1 MVWCKCHR
9 KFPGNQ
15 QLAVG
20 CMVRRPTGANPEMI
34 QNVADNVVNILG
46 RELNSSFELCMNL
59 TIHYLTKTFGLRIL
73 KTIATCKKSRE
84 QPNNAFNITGI
95 VLAAQ
100 EEAHTQKETKT
111 GDKVNLPTND
121 LTMMHEAIPFLPVPV
136 ALLCLFLNVVIPG
149 TGTIRHHLPV
159 VNLLVGVSQFFTIT
173 FLFVGWFWS
182 IAWGG
187 LLIIHSNSIQ
197 VVNLLVGVSQF
208 FTITFLFV
216 GWFWSIA
223 WGGLLIIHSMQ
234 YREALQQRRQ
244 EAVATAAIEALTKDS
259 ILHRRDVKTLVKT
272 HKQQAKDK
280 KTAAS

>member
-1 MVWCKCHR
+1 MHFYLFLLKILCDSISNRHYFEKNYIFSE
-9 KFPGNQ
+9 KAEKN
-15 QLAVG
+15 
-20 CMVRRPTGANPEMI
+20 I
-34 QNVADNVVNILG
+34 QNTGMSSKVKDLADKVRGWKLVQKTLPRIIEYGRSEGILQV
-46 RELNSSFELCMNL
+46 SAPS
-59 TIHYLTKTFGLRIL
+59 
-73 KTIATCKKSRE
+73 
-84 QPNNAFNITGI
+84 NAFNITGI

-149 TGTIRHHLPV
+149 TGEINIYLGFFYIFSFLGTILSGISALCMGQPR
-159 VNLLVGVSQFFTIT
+159 VNLKEGRKLVT
-173 FLFVGWFWS
+173 L
-182 IAWGG
+182 
-187 LLIIHSNSIQ
+187 

-280 KTAAS
+280 KTTS